1 MTEHPGNSH
10 QGRAPLRISQ
20 VLSACS
26 FCKSRKIRCDG
37 VTPAC
42 GGCTK
47 FGRSETCSLSAGGT
61 RQARDYPTY
70 LQNRID
76 KLEKTLQNLQAD
88 PSNIRSSSSGLP
100 GSRMTAQA
108 EPYPSSTSV
117 IDTLIAD
124 IGALPIL
131 ASSYSSNGDG
141 PTLSTILLGAA
152 SKTPLS
158 LTQRTSHAGPAWMP
172 GRDVALKLSQHYIDQ
187 VYPRLP
193 FFSLQGFWVQFNIVF
208 PIDIPPSG
216 LDDTGS
222 QSRDERGA
230 ADIDQGNSYFTV
242 LTVLAI
248 ASSSL
253 SRSADSLISTQ
264 AQRLF
269 NRALEYRESAVRP
282 NTIIGVQSLLFLTQY
297 AMLNPSAL
305 DAWCLIGVGMRNCI
319 DLGLHQDPQ
328 PLDSIS
334 PSLLETRRRLWWSM
348 YSFDRSMSLSCG
360 RSTEISDCVI
370 GARLPSFRIESVATE
385 ADIQGYLQRY
395 RALQLQSKIY
405 DSLNRKTR
413 RGAIPSDRIIH
424 TLKAE
429 LGRWESENIPTYNS
443 KILVES
449 ELSMGKMLLY
459 RPCRLVPER
468 SAEENIE
475 LWIASLGFVATY
487 RQLVESNSIF
497 YVQIASEKTYW
508 AGLAILYSFW
518 RLHSLSLSGE
528 EVVRRTAIVRQTDL
542 WRAIQDVMFILRTLS
557 ERWEDGKILAKNF
570 EKTNNFAI
578 VVAESGRNGLSDALE
593 VPQEV
598 QTFGSYVSMTSI
610 RASRERDGIIQ
621 RDLDLQQFV
630 AEMVELQ

>member
-1 MTEHPGNSH
+1 MSEYLGNSN

-47 FGRSETCSLSAGGT
+47 FGRPGTCSLSSGGT
-61 RQARDYPTY
+61 HQARDYPTY
-70 LQNRID
+70 LHNRIQR
-76 KLEKTLQNLQAD
+76 LERALQRLQEDSAD
-88 PSNIRSSSSGLP
+88 TESSSLGLP
-100 GSRMTAQA
+100 GSRVTAQV
-108 EPYPSSTSV
+108 EPYPPSTSV

-131 ASSYSSNGDG
+131 ASSYSSTGDG

-158 LTQRTSHAGPAWMP
+158 LTQRTSHAGPTWMP
-172 GRDVALKLSQHYIDQ
+172 GREVALKLAQHYVDQ

-193 FFSLQGFWVQFNIVF
+193 FFSIQGFWAQFNIVF
-208 PIDIPPSG
+208 PKNVSPFTSDA
-216 LDDTGS
+216 S
-222 QSRDERGA
+222 QSHGERGT

-242 LTVLAI
+242 LIVLAI
-248 ASSSL
+248 SSSSL

-264 AQRLF
+264 AQRLL

-282 NTIIGVQSLLFLTQY
+282 NTIVGVQSLLFLIQY

-319 DLGLHQDPQ
+319 DLGLHQDPH
-328 PLDSIS
+328 PPDSIS

-370 GARLPSFRIESVATE
+370 GALLSSFRIESVATE

-405 DSLNRKTR
+405 DSLNRKPQ
-413 RGAIPSDRIIH
+413 RGTIPPDQIIAA
-424 TLKAE
+424 LKAE
-429 LGRWESENIPTYNS
+429 LDWWEKENIPTYGS
-443 KILVES
+443 KVLVES

-459 RPCRLVPER
+459 RPCRIVPER
-468 SAEENIE
+468 SVEENME
-475 LWIASLGFVATY
+475 LWTASLGFVATY

-518 RLHSLSLSGE
+518 RLWSLSLSRE
-528 EVVRRTAIVRQTDL
+528 EVARRTAIVRQTDL
-542 WRAIQDVMFILRTLS
+542 WKAIQDVMFILRTLS
-557 ERWEDGKILAKNF
+557 ERWEDGRILAKQF
-570 EKTNNFAI
+570 EKTSTFAI
-578 VVAESGRNGLSDALE
+578 AVAESGRNGLSDTLE
-593 VPQEV
+593 VPREI
-598 QTFGSYVSMTSI
+598 QTFRSYASMTSI
-610 RASRERDGIIQ
+610 RASKERDGLIQ

-630 AEMVELQ
+630 AEMVEI